1 MESLKKYAED
11 FEGSEVKF
19 RVFDKNG
26 NIIVS
31 SNPEDLTPMAK
42 DDSKVLRKK
51 TPWKIYKSS
60 IKDRKIVSVAKF
72 NAGMTE
78 YYIELTLLEEKVIEK
93 IVKGQINMITLFIFS
108 MLILLLAIFQL
119 IYQVRSS
126 FNKFD
131 NCVLKIANG
140 DLDTVIELSLIHISE
155 PTRH

>member
-51 TPWKIYKSS
+51 
-60 IKDRKIVSVAKF
+60 
-72 NAGMTE
+72 N
-78 YYIELTLLEEKVIEK
+78 
-93 IVKGQINMITLFIFS
+93 S
-108 MLILLLAIFQL
+108 MENL
-119 IYQVRSS
+119 
-126 FNKFD
+126 
-131 NCVLKIANG
+131 
-140 DLDTVIELSLIHISE
+140 
-155 PTRH
+155 